1 MGREEEENM
10 LDIVFYVLA
19 GIVIISAIIRIV
31 KNKKGK

>member
-1 MGREEEENM
+1 M

-31 KNKKGK
+31 KNKKISNMRAAV